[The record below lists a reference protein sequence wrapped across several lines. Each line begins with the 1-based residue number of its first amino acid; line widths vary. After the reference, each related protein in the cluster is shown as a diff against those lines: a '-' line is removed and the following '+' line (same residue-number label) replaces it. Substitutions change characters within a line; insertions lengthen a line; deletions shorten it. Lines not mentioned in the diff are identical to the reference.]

1 MSSHEAK
8 NRETMSWDSEK
19 ENAAGGKQNS
29 RNDATLTS
37 CVPKETMS
45 LKMKANTQSMKCL
58 NILVPV
64 KNNSPS
70 DCVTFT
76 LVF

>member
-45 LKMKANTQSMKCL
+45 LKMKANTQSMKC
-58 NILVPV
+58 
-64 KNNSPS
+64 
-70 DCVTFT
+70 
-76 LVF
+76 